1 MSAGTVYVIQSGAY
15 YKIGR
20 TTNLKQ
26 RLDALQLA
34 HPASVMV
41 CYQLDTPENASLEC
55 YLHQRFDRVRVRG
68 EWFALS
74 AVDLKWLQSIRQ
86 WTRDDA
92 ERAGIPTRRT
102 VAMATAQPQPGSLR
116 ELLKQHDIHT
126 IRELTH
132 RTGLS
137 RQQGWNLWWAEAG
150 VGKETMKLL
159 HERLGIPTD
168 ELLQVD
174 PVPRR
179 RRTASAPAEPQKVSE
194 S

>member
-15 YKIGR
+15 FKIGH

-41 CYQLDTPENASLEC
+41 CYQLDTPESASLEC
-55 YLHQRFDRVRVRG
+55 YLHQRFDRARVRG

-86 WTRDDA
+86 WTLDDA
-92 ERAGIPTRRT
+92 ERAGIPARRT
-102 VAMATAQPQPGSLR
+102 VAMATAQPRPGSLR
-116 ELLKQHDIHT
+116 ALLKQHGIHT

-137 RQQGWNLWWAEAG
+137 RQQDWNLWWGEVG
-150 VGKETMKLL
+150 VGKATAKLL
-159 HERLGIPTD
+159 HEKLGIPAE

-179 RRTASAPAEPQKVSE
+179 PRKPRAGEAGA
-194 S
+194 